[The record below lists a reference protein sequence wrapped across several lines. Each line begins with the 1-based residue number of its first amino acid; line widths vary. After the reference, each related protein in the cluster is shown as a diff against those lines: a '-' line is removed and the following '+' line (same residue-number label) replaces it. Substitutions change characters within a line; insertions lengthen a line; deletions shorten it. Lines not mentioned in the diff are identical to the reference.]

1 MNAFKRLAKVILGT
15 VLFSVSLVASAHAA
29 TPWLHVSGN
38 WIQDPAGN
46 NVTLRGVAVLP
57 QNEAF
62 YCHYCFDQDITTV
75 IGQAS
80 NAADGW
86 YSRVVRITVTKADSL
101 TPAVEFA
108 NNIDPLVQA
117 AINNGL
123 YAIID
128 LHFISDYGTQGKAI
142 RQSTVMNFW
151 NYVAP
156 RYANVPNVIFEVFNE
171 PIGPTNWAT
180 WKAYIQ
186 PVVNSIRAVAPNN
199 LILMGS
205 PNWSQMANGA
215 VTDPIAGSNIVYVY
229 HIYPNQGTPTTALL
243 DSKFGTASNSIPIM
257 LTEFGWQPGGGNVVG
272 GTTAGWGIPM
282 KTYLDAHPQISWSS
296 FIFSDFWKPV
306 MFDHNWTLLGGDS
319 QGQTIKNWLYEK
331 RDDHQPQW

>member
-1 MNAFKRLAKVILGT
+1 MNASKRPAKVILGT
-15 VLFSVSLVASAHAA
+15 LLFSVSLAASAHAA

-38 WIQDPAGN
+38 WIQDAAGN

-62 YCHYCFDQDITTV
+62 YCHYCFNQDISTV

-101 TPAVEFA
+101 TPAAEFA
-108 NNIDPLVQA
+108 NNIDPLVQT
-117 AINNGL
+117 AISNGL

-128 LHFISDYGTQGKAI
+128 LHFISDYGSQGKAI
-142 RQSTVMNFW
+142 RQSTVMDFW

-171 PIGPTNWAT
+171 PIGPTNWTT
-180 WKAYIQ
+180 WQAYIQ
-186 PVVNSIRAVAPNN
+186 PVVNAIRAVAPNN

-205 PNWSQMANGA
+205 PNWSQMANSA
-215 VTDPIAGSNIVYVY
+215 VTSPIVGSNIVYVY
-229 HIYPNQGTPTTALL
+229 HLYPNQGTPTTALL

-272 GTTAGWGIPM
+272 GTTSGWGIPV
-282 KTYLDAHPQISWSS
+282 KTYLDAHPQISWSA

-306 MFDHNWTLLGGDS
+306 MFDHNWSLLGGDY
-319 QGQTIKNWLYEK
+319 QGQTIKNWLFEK
-331 RDDHQPQW
+331 RDDHQPQ